1 MAAEAEAVAHPDLD
15 LDLARLVRHV
25 VEVAV
30 GSGFSRLIVGG
41 TMPVLMVW
49 IVAIASTAAGAHE
62 VPVIDFVLLI
72 GTRYA
77 SSPKSVLIAVSD
89 RSFGGVEVPWALM

>member
-1 MAAEAEAVAHPDLD
+1 MAAEAEVVAHPDLD
-15 LDLARLVRHV
+15 VDLARLVRHV

-30 GSGFSRLIVGG
+30 GVGVLEVDVGG

-49 IVAIASTAAGAHE
+49 IVAIASTPPPAPMRC
-62 VPVIDFVLLI
+62 PVIDFVLLI

-77 SSPKSVLIAVSD
+77 SSPK
-89 RSFGGVEVPWALM
+89 RS